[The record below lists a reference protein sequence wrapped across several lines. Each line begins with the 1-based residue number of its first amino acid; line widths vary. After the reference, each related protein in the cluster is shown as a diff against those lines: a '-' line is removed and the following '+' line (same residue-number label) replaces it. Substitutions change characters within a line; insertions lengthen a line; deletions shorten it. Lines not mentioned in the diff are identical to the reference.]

1 MDPSWDWLKRL
12 EKRWKNPSE
21 KKNLRWSE
29 DHTSNQPEIVL
40 TTIFVVSWAV
50 DDKWSLSPKANG
62 QIWLYIY
69 VYICKCISHII
80 GLVEIYIYIHTYIL
94 MQKGWVHVINWRSL
108 ADLQWLISKFQKF
121 QILLV
126 REMRMKLHF
135 LESSLCQW
143 LHSVTRHYTVRTCP
157 EKNRASKGKLSPY
170 NPKRFRCKKP
180 EKIIPSG
187 KDRWRNSPLPWMS

>member
-1 MDPSWDWLKRL
+1 MIRDM
-12 EKRWKNPSE
+12 
-21 KKNLRWSE
+21 
-29 DHTSNQPEIVL
+29 
-40 TTIFVVSWAV
+40 
-50 DDKWSLSPKANG
+50 
-62 QIWLYIY
+62 YIY
-69 VYICKCISHII
+69 IYICISHII
-80 GLVEIYIYIHTYIL
+80 GMLEMYIHTYVYYIYIYIL
-94 MQKGWVHVINWRSL
+94 MQQLWVHVINWRSL

-180 EKIIPSG
+180 EKIIPPSVSG
-187 KDRWRNSPLPWMS
+187 SMASQPLPMDVLVYYGPLIKNVTFWGVATVAIAIHFPDRV